1 MVGHGFMGRAHS
13 NAWRT
18 VARAF
23 DVEVTPVMAV
33 VAGRDERRVRTTA
46 ERLGWAGWS
55 TDWRAV
61 VERDDVDLVDVC
73 TPGDSHAEIALAA
86 LAAGKHVLCE
96 KPLANTVAEAEA
108 LAEAAGASDRVAMVG
123 FNYRRLPAT
132 ELARRLVAS
141 GRLGEVRH
149 VRAAYLQDWLHD
161 ENAPA
166 SWRLDAASAGSGALG
181 DLGSHVVDLAQ
192 HLTGSTLGSVTAL
205 AHTFVPVRPS
215 PEGDRAVTVDDAA
228 LFVGRFGNGALGAF
242 EATRMATGRRN
253 ALRVEVNGSLGS
265 VAFDLER
272 LNELEVYDGADGDT
286 AGFRRVL
293 VTDADHPWLSGWWPP
308 GHTLGWEHT
317 FVHQA
322 KDLLDAIASGTPASP
337 SFHDGL
343 QVQRVLAAVQDSA
356 ATGALVDVGA

>member
-1 MVGHGFMGRAHS
+1 
-13 NAWRT
+13 
-18 VARAF
+18 
-23 DVEVTPVMAV
+23 
-33 VAGRDERRVRTTA
+33 
-46 ERLGWAGWS
+46 
-55 TDWRAV
+55 
-61 VERDDVDLVDVC
+61 
-73 TPGDSHAEIALAA
+73 
-86 LAAGKHVLCE
+86 
-96 KPLANTVAEAEA
+96 
-108 LAEAAGASDRVAMVG
+108 MVG

-132 ELARRLVAS
+132 ELARRLVAN

-161 ENAPA
+161 ESAPA

-215 PEGDRAVTVDDAA
+215 PEGDRAVTVDDAV
-228 LFVGRFGNGALGAF
+228 LFAGRFGNGALGAF

-253 ALRVEVNGSLGS
+253 ALRIEVNGSLGS